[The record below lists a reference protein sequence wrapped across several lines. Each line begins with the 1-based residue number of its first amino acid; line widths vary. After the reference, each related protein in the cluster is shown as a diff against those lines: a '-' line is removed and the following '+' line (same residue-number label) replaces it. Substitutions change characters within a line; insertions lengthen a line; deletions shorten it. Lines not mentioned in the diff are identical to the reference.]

1 MSVLSRFLGWFGDQQ
16 LSVQIVSTALLFGLL
31 FGFGLVTLGIGPLVV
46 IMAVMLEHWYRE
58 GRYSNSASD
67 D

>member
-16 LSVQIVSTALLFGLL
+16 LSVQVVSTALLFGML

-58 GRYSNSASD
+58 GRYSNAESD

>member
-1 MSVLSRFLGWFGDQQ
+1 MSALSHYLAWFGDQQ
-16 LSVQIVSTALLFGLL
+16 LSVQVISTILLFAML
-31 FGFGLVTLGIGPLVV
+31 FVFGLYTYGIGPLVV

-58 GRYSNSASD
+58 VDHSNFESD